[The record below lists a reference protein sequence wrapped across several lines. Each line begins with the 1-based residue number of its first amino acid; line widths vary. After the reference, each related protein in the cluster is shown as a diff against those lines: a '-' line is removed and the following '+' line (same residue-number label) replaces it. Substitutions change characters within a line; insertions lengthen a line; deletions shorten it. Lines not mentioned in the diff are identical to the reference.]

1 MTDSIM
7 LKSAPELNNGMIEC
21 FLVCTNCALHFV
33 GFISSYGQMQC
44 CVGFLANQSSILFS
58 RVIQQ
63 VE

>member
-1 MTDSIM
+1 
-7 LKSAPELNNGMIEC
+7 MIEGL
-21 FLVCTNCALHFV
+21 LVCTNNALNFV
-33 GFISSYGQMQC
+33 GFIFPYGQMQR